1 MKNQI
6 LKSQKI
12 SEYQINNLRLLF
24 SMFAIVLFSLSLT
37 SAASAQLG
45 GKLKKTKGSIADRYI
60 VILNEDTNENLK
72 FPSETENLS
81 EKLITKYGGKVDQL
95 FKHTIKGYSVEMSAA
110 AAARLSLDERVKYV
124 EEDVEVYAASEQT
137 GATVGLDRIDQRNS
151 PLNGIYNYTAT
162 GSGVHAYVID
172 SGIRGTHT
180 DFGGRVV
187 AGFDAFT
194 DGQNG
199 NDCFGHGTHVAG
211 TIGSATYGVAKN
223 VTLHSVRVLNC
234 SGSGTAS
241 GIVAAIDWV
250 TGNHIKPAVANVSVS
265 ASGVSTSIDEAI
277 RKSVL
282 AGVTF
287 VVAAANNNADACNYS
302 PARAPTAI
310 TVGAINNS
318 DARASFSNFGS
329 CLDIFAPGVG
339 TVSLSSADDTS
350 IATMSGTSMAS
361 PHVAGVAALF
371 LEKNQLAS
379 PATVADSLISA
390 STTGLI
396 TNAGANSP
404 NRLLYSLFTSPAPTP
419 TPTPT
424 PTPVPVQMVPPTCAG
439 TTYTGTLPGTGA
451 ITYHS
456 SADGFDGK
464 AGTYQGT
471 LSVSGNNQASF
482 RLEKKNLLTWTTVA
496 NSSNTTSG
504 TNVIYRGSAG
514 VYRWR
519 VYAVSGGGS
528 YTLCSKTP

>member
-1 MKNQI
+1 M
-6 LKSQKI
+6 
-12 SEYQINNLRLLF
+12 
-24 SMFAIVLFSLSLT
+24 
-37 SAASAQLG
+37 
-45 GKLKKTKGSIADRYI
+45 
-60 VILNEDTNENLK
+60 
-72 FPSETENLS
+72 
-81 EKLITKYGGKVDQL
+81 
-95 FKHTIKGYSVEMSAA
+95 
-110 AAARLSLDERVKYV
+110 
-124 EEDVEVYAASEQT
+124 
-137 GATVGLDRIDQRNS
+137 
-151 PLNGIYNYTAT
+151 
-162 GSGVHAYVID
+162 
-172 SGIRGTHT
+172 
-180 DFGGRVV
+180 
-187 AGFDAFT
+187 
-194 DGQNG
+194 
-199 NDCFGHGTHVAG
+199 
-211 TIGSATYGVAKN
+211 
-223 VTLHSVRVLNC
+223 
-234 SGSGTAS
+234 
-241 GIVAAIDWV
+241 
-250 TGNHIKPAVANVSVS
+250 S

-339 TVSLSSADDTS
+339 TISLSSADDTS
-350 IATMSGTSMAS
+350 IATKSGTSMAS

-419 TPTPT
+419 T
-424 PTPVPVQMVPPTCAG
+424 CAG

-456 SADGFDGK
+456 GADGFDGK

-471 LSVSGNNQASF
+471 LSVSGSNQASF
-482 RLEKKNLLTWTTVA
+482 RLEKKNLLIWTTVA

-514 VYRWR
+514 KYRWG

>member
-6 LKSQKI
+6 LNSQKI

-95 FKHTIKGYSVEMSAA
+95 FKHTIKGYSVEMSPA

-241 GIVAAIDWV
+241 GNCRRD
-250 TGNHIKPAVANVSVS
+250 
-265 ASGVSTSIDEAI
+265 
-277 RKSVL
+277 
-282 AGVTF
+282 
-287 VVAAANNNADACNYS
+287 
-302 PARAPTAI
+302 
-310 TVGAINNS
+310 
-318 DARASFSNFGS
+318 
-329 CLDIFAPGVG
+329 
-339 TVSLSSADDTS
+339 
-350 IATMSGTSMAS
+350 
-361 PHVAGVAALF
+361 
-371 LEKNQLAS
+371 
-379 PATVADSLISA
+379 
-390 STTGLI
+390 
-396 TNAGANSP
+396 
-404 NRLLYSLFTSPAPTP
+404 
-419 TPTPT
+419 
-424 PTPVPVQMVPPTCAG
+424 
-439 TTYTGTLPGTGA
+439 
-451 ITYHS
+451 
-456 SADGFDGK
+456 
-464 AGTYQGT
+464 
-471 LSVSGNNQASF
+471 
-482 RLEKKNLLTWTTVA
+482 
-496 NSSNTTSG
+496 
-504 TNVIYRGSAG
+504 
-514 VYRWR
+514 
-519 VYAVSGGGS
+519 
-528 YTLCSKTP
+528 